1 MSARQLK
8 EDEAYPRTQCG
19 FCKQG
24 VLLTGPWPG
33 TILRKHQDKSIKDF
47 LICYGSGTPIEIH
60 LK

>member
-8 EDEAYPRTQCG
+8 EGEAHPRIQCS
-19 FCKQG
+19 FCGQT

-47 LICYGSGTPIEIH
+47 LICPGSGTPTEIH
-60 LK
+60 R